1 MSVRVRFAPSPTG
14 HVHIGNIR
22 AAIFNWLFA
31 RHEGGRFL
39 LRIEDTD
46 RERSTPEAVRTLLDV
61 LEWLGLEPDEPPLY
75 QSTRVRAHQQAAE
88 RLLETGRAYRSRRGG
103 PGEAVVFR
111 IPYDLDD
118 VVGVRDAGP
127 VEWRLHPDHPLEV
140 SAEGVRFALVSRK
153 GKAAPAGGCLAG
165 FRDLEAVDA
174 AGRILFRLCD
184 HLDAVFDK
192 NEVITL
198 PDVHRIRFQRRE
210 ITFQDIIRG
219 ELAKP
224 LDSMK
229 DIVIVRSDGT
239 PVFHLANVCDDI
251 HQRITH
257 VIRGDDH
264 VENTYRHIF
273 LFHALG
279 AAPPQYAHLP
289 MIVNAA
295 GKPYSKRDG
304 DAFVGDF
311 REKGYLPEALFN
323 YLTLLGWSPGDD
335 REKMAREEIVRLFT
349 LDRVQKSPAQMDPAK
364 LLDLNARYM
373 AELPFDR
380 FRSIAREFLERC
392 PWRADADAGVDASSY
407 FAAVAALMHSRT
419 KVFSQV
425 CDWRYFF
432 VDIPEYDAKA
442 VRKFLYKPGVREAFL
457 RLLDRFRDGPFTA
470 ADIETAIHAVTDE
483 VGIQR
488 GKLNQPL
495 RVALTGVT
503 IGAGLYETAEVLGRD
518 RVLHRLRFAIEK
530 LCPDSGQNHAATS
543 NE

>member
-22 AAIFNWLFA
+22 VAIFNWLFA

-46 RERSTPEAVRTLLDV
+46 RERSTPEAVRTLFDV
-61 LEWLGLEPDEPPLY
+61 LDWLGLEPDEPPLY
-75 QSTRVRAHQQAAE
+75 QSTRVEAHRQAAE
-88 RLLETGRAYRSRRGG
+88 RLLETGAAYRSSRGG
-103 PGEAVVFR
+103 PGEAIVFR
-111 IPYDLDD
+111 IPYELGD
-118 VVGVRDAGP
+118 VPGVRNAGE
-127 VEWRLHPDHPLEV
+127 VEWPVHPDQPLEV

-153 GKAAPAGGCLAG
+153 GKPAPAGGCLAG
-165 FRDLEAVDA
+165 FQDLEAVDA
-174 AGRILFRLCD
+174 AGRVLFRLRD
-184 HLDAVFDK
+184 HLDAILDK
-192 NEVITL
+192 NEVVTI
-198 PDVHRIRFQRRE
+198 PHVRRIRFQRRE
-210 ITFQDIIRG
+210 ITFHDIVRG

-229 DIVIVRSDGT
+229 DVVIVRSDGA

-251 HQRITH
+251 HQRVTH

-264 VENTYRHIF
+264 VENTYRHLF
-273 LFHALG
+273 LYHALG
-279 AAPPQYAHLP
+279 AAHPKYAHLP

-335 REKMAREEIVRLFT
+335 REKMDREEIVRLFT
-349 LDRVQKSPAQMDPAK
+349 LDRVQKSPAQMDAAK

-373 AELPFDR
+373 AELPFER
-380 FRSIAREFLERC
+380 FRETARQFLERC
-392 PWRADADAGVDASSY
+392 PWIQDAHVSIDDAY
-407 FAAVAALMHSRT
+407 FSVVAELMHSRT

-432 VDIPEYDAKA
+432 VDLPEYDPKA
-442 VRKFLYKPGVREAFL
+442 VRKFLRKPGVREAFL
-457 RLLDRFRDGPFTA
+457 RLVERFGAISFTA
-470 ADIETAIHAVTDE
+470 AEIEAAIHAVTE
-483 VGIQR
+483 ETGILR

-503 IGAGLYETAEVLGRD
+503 VGAGLYETAEVLGRD
-518 RVLHRLRFAIEK
+518 RVLRRLQHAIAN
-530 LCPDSGQNHAATS
+530 LCPDPEKNNPAPS
-543 NE
+543 ND